1 MLSNTI
7 RLFWKLKE
15 RGVTAEL
22 LVTDGGWH
30 GFNWEPDRQEAI
42 RARNTMMAF
51 LRLRLKSQ

>member
-15 RGVTAEL
+15 NGVHAEL

-30 GFNWEPDRQEAI
+30 GFNWEPELDEGI
-42 RARNTMMAF
+42 RARSAMMAF
-51 LRLRLKSQ
+51 LRSRLMPQ